1 MNSQWLRQRLAHD
14 KFVQVQVTAVKIISS
29 YLSEKASIEQ
39 AKDGNDMIV

>member
-14 KFVQVQVTAVKIISS
+14 KFQVQVTAVKIISS